1 MKRLLLS
8 LVVLSVAAAARADDG
23 ATVYAKRCAACHGK
37 DGKGTP
43 VGVKMGATDLAAS
56 KLSEPEMVGVIA
68 GGRGKMTAFK
78 EKLSEGEIKEVA
90 KFVKGGLK

>member
-1 MKRLLLS
+1 MKRLLLA
-8 LVVLSVAAAARADDG
+8 LVVLSSAAAARADDG

-43 VGVKMGATDLAAS
+43 VGIKMGATDLGAS
-56 KLSEPEMVGVIA
+56 KLSEADIVGVVSA
-68 GGRGKMTAFK
+68 GKGKMTSFK
-78 EKLSEGEIKEVA
+78 EKLSESEIKDVA

>member
-23 ATVYAKRCAACHGK
+23 AAVYAKRCAACHGK

-43 VGVKMGATDLAAS
+43 VGIKMGATDLGAS
-56 KLSEPEMVGVIA
+56 KLSEAEMVGVISS
-68 GGRGKMTAFK
+68 GKGKMTAFK
-78 EKLSEGEIKEVA
+78 EKLSEGEIKDVA